1 MEIAAVGRDDF
12 VQGFKL
18 VGVRKAVPATKE
30 DLEKKIGAVLDDPDV
45 GILILDTA
53 DLKSLSNTMRRRLD
67 TVARPVV
74 IGVGATEDEDL
85 RTKVKRAIGVDLF
98 K

>member
-1 MEIAAVGRDDF
+1 MELAAVGRDDF

-18 VGVRKAVPATKE
+18 VGVRKTISATKE
-30 DLEKKIGAVLDDPDV
+30 DIEKKISGVLDDPAV
-45 GILILDTA
+45 GILVLDTA
-53 DLKSLSNTMRRRLD
+53 DIQGLSHAMRRRLE

-74 IGVGATEDEDL
+74 IAVGAAQGEDL
-85 RTKVKRAIGVDLF
+85 RAKVRRAIGVDLF